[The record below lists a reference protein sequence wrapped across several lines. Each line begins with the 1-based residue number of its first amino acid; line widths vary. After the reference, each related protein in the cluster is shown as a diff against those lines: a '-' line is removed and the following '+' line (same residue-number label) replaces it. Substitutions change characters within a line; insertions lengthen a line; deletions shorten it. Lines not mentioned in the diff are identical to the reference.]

1 MKVMILAAG
10 YGKRLLPLTKET
22 PKPLLK
28 VGDKTLI
35 QHNIEHLIK
44 NDFTEFVINI
54 SHLGHMI
61 ENHVK
66 EKFSNINIEFS
77 KEDKPLG
84 TGGGILNAIDL
95 LGDENFLVMNSDIF
109 HKIDI
114 KNLPKEIDAAHLIG
128 VPNPSHNQ
136 EGDFCIKDNN
146 KVYFNKLIERF
157 KKIKFFDLD
166 RVIFLDPLSRDNY
179 INHLGTSSVLL
190 DPLYFGAGNS
200 FHESMVYGTPT
211 ITMPTKFIK
220 SRIVSA
226 AYIQM
231 EIENPP
237 VVNNKKE
244 YVELAIDLA
253 NKENLLEI
261 KKYYQ
266 KRAIEKLFNTTKAG
280 EEFNQILIGLD

>member
-28 VGDKTLI
+28 IGDKTLI
-35 QHNIEHLIK
+35 QLNIEHLIK

-114 KNLPKEIDAAHLIG
+114 KNLPKKIDAAHLIG

-136 EGDFCIKDNN
+136 EGDFCIKDN
-146 KVYFNKLIERF
+146 KVAIDEFNDLTWSGISIINPIIF
-157 KKIKFFDLD
+157 KEKNFRSGSFNIWDTVL
-166 RVIFLDPLSRDNY
+166 PNY
-179 INHLGTSSVLL
+179 LNN
-190 DPLYFGAGNS
+190 GN
-200 FHESMVYGTPT
+200 
-211 ITMPTKFIK
+211 
-220 SRIVSA
+220 VSA
-226 AYIQM
+226 HKS
-231 EIENPP
+231 ND
-237 VVNNKKE
+237 
-244 YVELAIDLA
+244 LWIDVGTHERLKLA
-253 NKENLLEI
+253 NSLYND
-261 KKYYQ
+261 Q
-266 KRAIEKLFNTTKAG
+266 N
-280 EEFNQILIGLD
+280 

>member
-28 VGDKTLI
+28 VGNKTLI

-114 KNLPKEIDAAHLIG
+114 KNLPKGIDAAHLIG

-136 EGDFCIKDNN
+136 EGDFCIKDN
-146 KVYFNKLIERF
+146 KVAIDELNDLTWSGISILNPIIFKEKNFSSGSFNIWDTVL
-157 KKIKFFDLD
+157 
-166 RVIFLDPLSRDNY
+166 PNY
-179 INHLGTSSVLL
+179 LNN
-190 DPLYFGAGNS
+190 GN
-200 FHESMVYGTPT
+200 
-211 ITMPTKFIK
+211 
-220 SRIVSA
+220 VSA
-226 AYIQM
+226 HKS
-231 EIENPP
+231 ND
-237 VVNNKKE
+237 
-244 YVELAIDLA
+244 LWIDVGTHERLKLA
-253 NKENLLEI
+253 NSLYND
-261 KKYYQ
+261 Q
-266 KRAIEKLFNTTKAG
+266 N
-280 EEFNQILIGLD
+280 

>member
-28 VGDKTLI
+28 VGNKTLI
-35 QHNIEHLIK
+35 QHNIEHLFK

-95 LGDENFLVMNSDIF
+95 LGDENFLDMNSDIF

-114 KNLPKEIDAAHLIG
+114 KNLPNGIDAAHLIG

-146 KVYFNKLIERF
+146 KVAIDEFNDLTWSGISIINPIIF
-157 KKIKFFDLD
+157 KEKNFSSGSFNIWDTVL
-166 RVIFLDPLSRDNY
+166 PNY
-179 INHLGTSSVLL
+179 LNN
-190 DPLYFGAGNS
+190 GN
-200 FHESMVYGTPT
+200 
-211 ITMPTKFIK
+211 
-220 SRIVSA
+220 VSA
-226 AYIQM
+226 HKS
-231 EIENPP
+231 ND
-237 VVNNKKE
+237 
-244 YVELAIDLA
+244 LWIDVGTLERLKLA
-253 NKENLLEI
+253 NSLYND
-261 KKYYQ
+261 Q
-266 KRAIEKLFNTTKAG
+266 N
-280 EEFNQILIGLD
+280 

>member
-1 MKVMILAAG
+1 MSSCSVYGYNKKTVTEKSELNPITTYAKAKVRNESYILENDFSFKIAILRNATAFGFSPNIRLDLVINDLVYSAMKNSKIELLSD
-10 YGKRLLPLTKET
+10 GK
-22 PKPLLK
+22 PKRPF
-28 VGDKTLI
+28 VHVEDI
-35 QHNIEHLIK
+35 CNIIEHLIK

-146 KVYFNKLIERF
+146 KVAIDEFNDLTWSGISIINPIIF
-157 KKIKFFDLD
+157 KEKNFSSGSFNIWDTVL
-166 RVIFLDPLSRDNY
+166 PNY
-179 INHLGTSSVLL
+179 LNN
-190 DPLYFGAGNS
+190 GN
-200 FHESMVYGTPT
+200 
-211 ITMPTKFIK
+211 
-220 SRIVSA
+220 VSA
-226 AYIQM
+226 HKS
-231 EIENPP
+231 ND
-237 VVNNKKE
+237 
-244 YVELAIDLA
+244 LWIDVGTHERLKLA
-253 NKENLLEI
+253 NSLYND
-261 KKYYQ
+261 Q
-266 KRAIEKLFNTTKAG
+266 N
-280 EEFNQILIGLD
+280 

>member
-28 VGDKTLI
+28 IGDKTLI

-77 KEDKPLG
+77 NEDQPLG

-146 KVYFNKLIERF
+146 KVAIDEFN
-157 KKIKFFDLD
+157 DLTWSGISIINPIICKEKNFSSGSFNIWD
-166 RVIFLDPLSRDNY
+166 TVLPNY
-179 INHLGTSSVLL
+179 LNN
-190 DPLYFGAGNS
+190 GN
-200 FHESMVYGTPT
+200 
-211 ITMPTKFIK
+211 
-220 SRIVSA
+220 VSA
-226 AYIQM
+226 HKS
-231 EIENPP
+231 ND
-237 VVNNKKE
+237 
-244 YVELAIDLA
+244 LWIDVGTHERLKLA
-253 NKENLLEI
+253 NSLYND
-261 KKYYQ
+261 Q
-266 KRAIEKLFNTTKAG
+266 N
-280 EEFNQILIGLD
+280 

>member
-10 YGKRLLPLTKET
+10 YGKRLLPLTKKT

-28 VGDKTLI
+28 VGNKTLI

-114 KNLPKEIDAAHLIG
+114 KNLPKEIHAAHLIG

-136 EGDFCIKDNN
+136 EGDFCIKDN
-146 KVYFNKLIERF
+146 KV
-157 KKIKFFDLD
+157 
-166 RVIFLDPLSRDNY
+166 
-179 INHLGTSSVLL
+179 
-190 DPLYFGAGNS
+190 
-200 FHESMVYGTPT
+200 
-211 ITMPTKFIK
+211 
-220 SRIVSA
+220 
-226 AYIQM
+226 
-231 EIENPP
+231 
-237 VVNNKKE
+237 
-244 YVELAIDLA
+244 AIDEFNDLTWSGISILNPIIFKEKNFSSDSFNIWDTVLPNYLNNGDISAHKSNDLWIDVGTHERLKLA
-253 NKENLLEI
+253 NSLYND
-261 KKYYQ
+261 Q
-266 KRAIEKLFNTTKAG
+266 N
-280 EEFNQILIGLD
+280 

>member
-28 VGDKTLI
+28 IGDKTLI

-61 ENHVK
+61 ENHVR

-114 KNLPKEIDAAHLIG
+114 KNLPNGIDAAHLIG

-136 EGDFCIKDNN
+136 EGDFCIKDN
-146 KVYFNKLIERF
+146 KV
-157 KKIKFFDLD
+157 
-166 RVIFLDPLSRDNY
+166 
-179 INHLGTSSVLL
+179 
-190 DPLYFGAGNS
+190 
-200 FHESMVYGTPT
+200 
-211 ITMPTKFIK
+211 
-220 SRIVSA
+220 
-226 AYIQM
+226 
-231 EIENPP
+231 
-237 VVNNKKE
+237 
-244 YVELAIDLA
+244 AIDEFNDLTWSGISILNPIIFKEKNFSSDSFNIWDTVLPNYLNNGDISAHKSNDLWIDVGTHERLKLA
-253 NKENLLEI
+253 NSLYND
-261 KKYYQ
+261 Q
-266 KRAIEKLFNTTKAG
+266 N
-280 EEFNQILIGLD
+280 

>member
-28 VGDKTLI
+28 IGDKTLI

-66 EKFSNINIEFS
+66 EKFSNINIVFS

-114 KNLPKEIDAAHLIG
+114 KNIPKKIDAAHLIG

-136 EGDFCIKDNN
+136 EGDFCIKDN
-146 KVYFNKLIERF
+146 KVAIDEFNDLTWSGISILNPIIF
-157 KKIKFFDLD
+157 KEKNFSSDSFNIWDTVL
-166 RVIFLDPLSRDNY
+166 PNY
-179 INHLGTSSVLL
+179 LNN
-190 DPLYFGAGNS
+190 GN
-200 FHESMVYGTPT
+200 
-211 ITMPTKFIK
+211 
-220 SRIVSA
+220 VSA
-226 AYIQM
+226 HKS
-231 EIENPP
+231 ND
-237 VVNNKKE
+237 
-244 YVELAIDLA
+244 LWIDVGTHERLKLA
-253 NKENLLEI
+253 NSLYND
-261 KKYYQ
+261 Q
-266 KRAIEKLFNTTKAG
+266 N
-280 EEFNQILIGLD
+280 

>member
-10 YGKRLLPLTKET
+10 YGKRLLPFTKET

-28 VGDKTLI
+28 VGNKTLI

-114 KNLPKEIDAAHLIG
+114 KNLTKGIDAAHLIG

-136 EGDFCIKDNN
+136 EGDFCIKDN
-146 KVYFNKLIERF
+146 KV
-157 KKIKFFDLD
+157 
-166 RVIFLDPLSRDNY
+166 
-179 INHLGTSSVLL
+179 
-190 DPLYFGAGNS
+190 
-200 FHESMVYGTPT
+200 
-211 ITMPTKFIK
+211 
-220 SRIVSA
+220 
-226 AYIQM
+226 
-231 EIENPP
+231 
-237 VVNNKKE
+237 
-244 YVELAIDLA
+244 AIDEFNDLTWSGISILNPIIFKEKNFSSDSFNIWDTVLPNYLNNGDISAHKSNDLWIDVGTHERLKLA
-253 NKENLLEI
+253 NSLYND
-261 KKYYQ
+261 Q
-266 KRAIEKLFNTTKAG
+266 N
-280 EEFNQILIGLD
+280 

>member
-28 VGDKTLI
+28 VGNKTLI

-114 KNLPKEIDAAHLIG
+114 KNLPKAIDAAHLIG

-136 EGDFCIKDNN
+136 SGDFCIKENN
-146 KVYFNKLIERF
+146 IVVIDGVNDLTWSGISIINPIIFKEKNFSSGSFNIWHTVL
-157 KKIKFFDLD
+157 
-166 RVIFLDPLSRDNY
+166 PNY
-179 INHLGTSSVLL
+179 LNN
-190 DPLYFGAGNS
+190 GN
-200 FHESMVYGTPT
+200 
-211 ITMPTKFIK
+211 
-220 SRIVSA
+220 VSA
-226 AYIQM
+226 HKS
-231 EIENPP
+231 ND
-237 VVNNKKE
+237 
-244 YVELAIDLA
+244 LWIDVGTHERLKLA
-253 NKENLLEI
+253 NSLYND
-261 KKYYQ
+261 Q
-266 KRAIEKLFNTTKAG
+266 N
-280 EEFNQILIGLD
+280 

>member
-28 VGDKTLI
+28 IGDKTLI
-35 QHNIEHLIK
+35 QLNIEHLIK

-114 KNLPKEIDAAHLIG
+114 KNLPKKIDAAHLIG

-136 EGDFCIKDNN
+136 EGDFCIKDN
-146 KVYFNKLIERF
+146 KVVIDEFNDLTWSGISIINPIIF
-157 KKIKFFDLD
+157 KEKNFRSGSFNIWDTVL
-166 RVIFLDPLSRDNY
+166 PNY
-179 INHLGTSSVLL
+179 LNN
-190 DPLYFGAGNS
+190 GN
-200 FHESMVYGTPT
+200 
-211 ITMPTKFIK
+211 
-220 SRIVSA
+220 VSA
-226 AYIQM
+226 HKS
-231 EIENPP
+231 ND
-237 VVNNKKE
+237 
-244 YVELAIDLA
+244 LWIDVGTHERLKLA
-253 NKENLLEI
+253 NSLYND
-261 KKYYQ
+261 Q
-266 KRAIEKLFNTTKAG
+266 N
-280 EEFNQILIGLD
+280 

>member
-10 YGKRLLPLTKET
+10 YGKRLLPQTKKI

-28 VGDKTLI
+28 VGNKTLI

-114 KNLPKEIDAAHLIG
+114 KNLPKKIDAAHLIG

-136 EGDFCIKDNN
+136 EGDFCIKDN
-146 KVYFNKLIERF
+146 KVAIDEFNDLTWSGISIINPIIF
-157 KKIKFFDLD
+157 KEKNFRSGSFNIWDTVL
-166 RVIFLDPLSRDNY
+166 PNY
-179 INHLGTSSVLL
+179 LNN
-190 DPLYFGAGNS
+190 GN
-200 FHESMVYGTPT
+200 
-211 ITMPTKFIK
+211 
-220 SRIVSA
+220 VSA
-226 AYIQM
+226 HKS
-231 EIENPP
+231 ND
-237 VVNNKKE
+237 
-244 YVELAIDLA
+244 LWIDVGTHERLKLA
-253 NKENLLEI
+253 NSLYND
-261 KKYYQ
+261 Q
-266 KRAIEKLFNTTKAG
+266 N
-280 EEFNQILIGLD
+280 

>member
-28 VGDKTLI
+28 IGDKTLI
-35 QHNIEHLIK
+35 QHNIEYLIK

-95 LGDENFLVMNSDIF
+95 LGDKNFLVMNSDIF

-114 KNLPKEIDAAHLIG
+114 KNLPKKIDAAHLVG

-136 EGDFCIKDNN
+136 EGDFCIKDN
-146 KVYFNKLIERF
+146 KVAIDEFNDLTWSGISIINPIIF
-157 KKIKFFDLD
+157 KEKNFRSGSFNIWDTVL
-166 RVIFLDPLSRDNY
+166 PNY
-179 INHLGTSSVLL
+179 LNN
-190 DPLYFGAGNS
+190 GN
-200 FHESMVYGTPT
+200 
-211 ITMPTKFIK
+211 
-220 SRIVSA
+220 VSA
-226 AYIQM
+226 HKS
-231 EIENPP
+231 ND
-237 VVNNKKE
+237 
-244 YVELAIDLA
+244 LWIDVGTHERLKLA
-253 NKENLLEI
+253 NSLYND
-261 KKYYQ
+261 Q
-266 KRAIEKLFNTTKAG
+266 N
-280 EEFNQILIGLD
+280 

>member
-28 VGDKTLI
+28 VGNKTLI

-109 HKIDI
+109 H
-114 KNLPKEIDAAHLIG
+114 LIG

-146 KVYFNKLIERF
+146 KVAIDEFNDLTWSGISIINPIIF
-157 KKIKFFDLD
+157 KEKNFSSGSFNIWDTVL
-166 RVIFLDPLSRDNY
+166 PNY
-179 INHLGTSSVLL
+179 LNN
-190 DPLYFGAGNS
+190 GN
-200 FHESMVYGTPT
+200 
-211 ITMPTKFIK
+211 
-220 SRIVSA
+220 VSA
-226 AYIQM
+226 HKS
-231 EIENPP
+231 ND
-237 VVNNKKE
+237 
-244 YVELAIDLA
+244 LWIDVGTHERLKLA
-253 NKENLLEI
+253 NSLYND
-261 KKYYQ
+261 Q
-266 KRAIEKLFNTTKAG
+266 N
-280 EEFNQILIGLD
+280 

>member
-1 MKVMILAAG
+1 MKAMILAAG

-28 VGDKTLI
+28 VGNKTLI

-44 NDFTEFVINI
+44 NGFTEFVINI
-54 SHLGHMI
+54 SHLGYMI

-114 KNLPKEIDAAHLIG
+114 KNLPKDIDAAHLIG

-136 EGDFCIKDNN
+136 QGDFCIDHNN
-146 KVYFNKLIERF
+146 S
-157 KKIKFFDLD
+157 
-166 RVIFLDPLSRDNY
+166 IFLNELNDLTWSGISI
-179 INHLGTSSVLL
+179 INPIIIKETNFSLGPFSIWDTVL
-190 DPLYFGAGNS
+190 PNS
-200 FHESMVYGTPT
+200 INNGS
-211 ITMPTKFIK
+211 
-220 SRIVSA
+220 VSA
-226 AYIQM
+226 HKS
-231 EIENPP
+231 ND
-237 VVNNKKE
+237 
-244 YVELAIDLA
+244 LWIDVGTHERLKLA
-253 NKENLLEI
+253 NSLYN
-261 KKYYQ
+261 
-266 KRAIEKLFNTTKAG
+266 
-280 EEFNQILIGLD
+280 NQN